1 MVSVDVKHRV
11 PGGAVAVRSTARGH
25 LSLRTLRASLSGT
38 FLQKGRQ
45 DVVNQCLGFA
55 LYVVTAESVVRD
67 DSCLADISSDRSMFH
82 HGFRVIMQV
91 DESINFSQ

>member
-1 MVSVDVKHRV
+1 MLKAALWPSEVSHVDI
-11 PGGAVAVRSTARGH
+11 
-25 LSLRTLRASLSGT
+25 
-38 FLQKGRQ
+38 F
-45 DVVNQCLGFA
+45 

-67 DSCLADISSDRSMFH
+67 DSWQADISSDRSMFH